1 MENTATVKSKKAR
14 KIATTHF
21 IAHVGMLGAI
31 AAILMFFEIP
41 LPFIAPAFYKM
52 DFSEVPVLIGTF
64 ALGPIG
70 GFFIEV
76 IKILVHLAIKGTST
90 AFIGELGNLVVG
102 AALFLPAG
110 ILYKIK
116 KTRKCALI
124 GMIVGTV
131 CMVLVGSFF
140 NAYVLLP
147 LYAKAF
153 GGMEAIIAAGT
164 AVHASVTSVAGF
176 VGLCVAPFNLV
187 KGIITSIITCILYKR
202 VSIVIKRRL

>member
-1 MENTATVKSKKAR
+1 MENTAKVTSKKAG

-21 IAHVGMLGAI
+21 VAHVGMLGAI
-31 AAILMFFEIP
+31 AAVLMFFEIP

-90 AFIGELGNLVVG
+90 AFIGELGNLIVG

-187 KGIITSIITCILYKR
+187 KGIITSIITFILYKR
-202 VSIVIKRRL
+202 VSVVIKRRF